1 MEVTRFEAA
10 RPYEAPGHH
19 GMVGLRLQGW
29 DASETEAF
37 WTGFSQFLPGGGATT
52 DATPLEKVYVVV
64 DGELTIIT
72 DDGETT
78 LGPLD
83 SCRLAAGERRAI
95 ENRSNRTASML
106 VTMPYPSGRA

>member
-1 MEVTRFEAA
+1 MDVTRFGAA
-10 RPYEAPGHH
+10 RPYDAPGHH

-29 DASETEAF
+29 EVSETGAF
-37 WTGFSQFLPGGGATT
+37 WTGFSQFLPGGGATA
-52 DATPLEKVYVVV
+52 DATPLEKVYVVI

-72 DDGETT
+72 DDGETK

-83 SCRLAAGERRAI
+83 SCHLDAGERRTI

-106 VTMPYPSGRA
+106 VTMPYPEGRS